1 MLFIFAAAQLFAQ
14 DAEAIMRKAEEKYAF
29 NTSKAEISMLVY
41 PQADNERN
49 FREYS
54 ILSYGRG
61 EEETYLEFL
70 SPRSIKGLRIL
81 SKGGDQ
87 WVYFSSTGRVR
98 KIAGKAKKESVR
110 GVGGD
115 FSYEDLGGEDMR
127 KKYDFRVLQDRSDK
141 WVLEGNPKTEDA
153 TYSRL
158 VVTVDKS
165 SYLIEK
171 IEYYTEEEGHYKDMY
186 MGEVKILGGREM
198 PSQVVMIN
206 REKNSKTVIITHSA
220 LYDISVDEKY
230 FNPNRFYK

>member
-61 EEETYLEFL
+61 
-70 SPRSIKGLRIL
+70 
-81 SKGGDQ
+81 
-87 WVYFSSTGRVR
+87 
-98 KIAGKAKKESVR
+98 IAGKAKKESVR

-115 FSYEDLGGEDMR
+115 VSYEDLGGEDMR